1 MNRTHLERAAE
12 AIVSG
17 LGYAFAA
24 VPDGRA
30 PLAVAAYPA
39 ALLAPLELRSV
50 EGRKHGLATY
60 GATLRLMRD
69 GARTNPAG
77 RREAAAA
84 LENDL
89 LAVLAAL
96 ADHPRVV
103 AVEQLT
109 IRPEEGGPTHHAAIV
124 QRAEARIIT
133 CF

>member
-84 LENDL
+84 LENL
-89 LAVLAAL
+89 PFARHWRLSAQTLVSVAL
-96 ADHPRVV
+96 N
-103 AVEQLT
+103 
-109 IRPEEGGPTHHAAIV
+109 
-124 QRAEARIIT
+124 T
-133 CF
+133 CV

>member
-1 MNRTHLERAAE
+1 M
-12 AIVSG
+12 
-17 LGYAFAA
+17 
-24 VPDGRA
+24 
-30 PLAVAAYPA
+30 
-39 ALLAPLELRSV
+39 

-89 LAVLAAL
+89 LAVFAAL
-96 ADHPRVV
+96 ADDERVV